1 MAPIWLVRL
10 NDLLT
15 WLNPALGL
23 IALVLAAMV
32 IAEAVD
38 RLPLQPAKPAFAVA
52 QVVRQ
57 KVSPTCPPAA
67 LPPEWRELSRY
78 D

>member
-1 MAPIWLVRL
+1 L
-10 NDLLT
+10 NDFLT

-23 IALVLAAMV
+23 VALVLAAMV

-38 RLPLQPAKPAFAVA
+38 RLPLQPARPAAAMA
-52 QVVRQ
+52 QIVRQ
-57 KVSPTCPPAA
+57 PARAACAQTA
-67 LPPEWRELSRY
+67 LPPEWQELSRY